1 VLPLGLVEPDGAV
14 LGVLEV
20 SLVPLPV
27 LEGVLPLGVLPAALP
42 EEVSELPGARGEV
55 MSLPLRSRG
64 SVSPLRPCAPCQGGA
79 TILGAVLAQA
89 IRWVAEAGGH
99 PGGGPRYNR
108 GVPKDPRLSER
119 SIPAP
124 AGGGARRL
132 TPPREEI
139 RLLTPRQIFEHLD
152 RFVIGQRAAKRA
164 VATAAHQHLKRI
176 EQRRLGKPSLLRKSN
191 LLLIG
196 PTGSGKTHIARK
208 LAELLEVPF
217 SVVDATEYTEAGY
230 YGKDVEVMVAELL
243 LKSGHSIDATERG
256 IIFIDEID
264 KIARRNGSAR
274 TGAGSRD
281 IGGEGV
287 QQALLK
293 LLEGREIFVPLNVT
307 QHWNKHDFVQVDT
320 SDILFICAGTFTDLH
335 QVQIDKQVGF
345 GSAGRRMGAARLRV
359 KELIEYGMLAELL
372 GRLPVQVQLEELT
385 PDELYQILTAP
396 PDALAREYREALAL
410 DGVELDFQE
419 SALRAVV
426 EYAVDK
432 KLGARALRGILEEVL
447 ADVMFEA
454 PERRGEQ
461 VAIDRRYAL
470 SRLKR
475 VDAAALR
482 ES

>member
-1 VLPLGLVEPDGAV
+1 
-14 LGVLEV
+14 
-20 SLVPLPV
+20 
-27 LEGVLPLGVLPAALP
+27 
-42 EEVSELPGARGEV
+42 
-55 MSLPLRSRG
+55 M
-64 SVSPLRPCAPCQGGA
+64 
-79 TILGAVLAQA
+79 
-89 IRWVAEAGGH
+89 
-99 PGGGPRYNR
+99 
-108 GVPKDPRLSER
+108 PKDDRPRPAER
-119 SIPAP
+119 SIPAS

-132 TPPREEI
+132 PSPRADEI
-139 RLLTPRQIFEHLD
+139 RILTPRQIYQHLD
-152 RFVIGQRAAKRA
+152 QYVIGQEPAKRA

-176 EQRRLGKPSLLRKSN
+176 EQRRLGRTTLLRKSN
-191 LLLIG
+191 LLLMG

-217 SVVDATEYTEAGY
+217 VVVDATEYTEAGY

-243 LKSGHSIDATERG
+243 FKSGHSIEAAERG

-264 KIARRNGSAR
+264 KIARRSGSAR

-335 QVQIDKQVGF
+335 QVQVDKQVGF
-345 GSAGRRMGAARLRV
+345 GSSGRRMGSSRLRV
-359 KELIEYGMLAELL
+359 KELIEYGMLAEML

-385 PDELYQILTAP
+385 AEELYKILTVP
-396 PDALAREYREALAL
+396 PDALAREYREALSL
-410 DGVELDFQE
+410 DGVDLELHE
-419 SALRAVV
+419 GALRAIV
-426 EYAVDK
+426 EYSVEK
-432 KLGARALRGILEEVL
+432 KLGARALRSILEEVL

-454 PERRGEQ
+454 PEKRGEK
-461 VAIDRRYAL
+461 VVVDRRYAL
-470 SRLKR
+470 GRLKR

-482 ES
+482 DS